1 MILKNNLKVLN
12 GILYIVGYTSY
23 CADVYCYDF
32 TSTGGDANMQTLVNS
47 ASASSF
53 KKGQSCVG
61 MRFLPKI
68 LESLKDYPKS
78 VQIKVIHLLYFA
90 LFTSMVATVATTV
103 CVIVLRH

>member
-1 MILKNNLKVLN
+1 MVLN